1 MVASDVELKNKSR
14 RGMLKVI
21 GGGVIFAAV
30 GAGGYLATRDPSA
43 ARQPWLN
50 VGQDE
55 VDPRRKALSYAIL
68 APNPHNRQPWV
79 IELKGD
85 DEIILYCDAD
95 RHIPHTDPFDRQIT
109 IGLGAFIETLA
120 IAASKDGFRVDVD
133 AFPEGEPMPMLDD
146 RPVAN
151 IRLIKDAS
159 IKADLLFTPIVHR
172 RSNRAAYSNEKQ
184 LPNAAIAALS
194 NSANHGTLVGITNE
208 TQKVARLRE
217 ICVEA
222 MRIEYV
228 TPRTLGESIDLM
240 RIGKSE
246 IIANP
251 DGISLGGPFFETLAL
266 IGQLNRDE
274 MRDPSS
280 FAWKTGLDNTLSPLK
295 TGTAY
300 GWLVSEGNSRV
311 DQILVGRD
319 YARFHLK
326 AAELGVSIHP
336 NSQALQEY
344 EEMTEQFSAIHAE
357 LGISKPQ
364 RVQMFVRMGYGS
376 DVKQSPRWPLASRI
390 RKA

>member
-1 MVASDVELKNKSR
+1 MTTNQTDSNKPTR

-21 GGGVIFAAV
+21 GGGVIFAAA
-30 GAGGYLATRDPSA
+30 GAGGYLVTRDPST

-50 VGQDE
+50 AGQDE
-55 VDPRRKALSYAIL
+55 VDPRRRALSYAIL

-79 IELKGD
+79 IELRGEG
-85 DEIILYCDAD
+85 EIILYCDAD

-109 IGLGAFIETLA
+109 IGLGAFIETLV
-120 IAASKDGFRVDVD
+120 IAASQDGFRVDVQ
-133 AFPEGEPMPMLDD
+133 AFPEGDAMPLLDD

-151 IRLIKDAS
+151 IRLVKDAS
-159 IKADLLFTPIVHR
+159 IKADPLLAQIAHR
-172 RSNRAAYSNEKQ
+172 RSNRDAYSLDRQ
-184 LPNAAIAALS
+184 LPDTAIAALS
-194 NSANHGTLVGITNE
+194 NSAIHGANIGITKE
-208 TQKVARLRE
+208 VQKVARLRE
-217 ICVEA
+217 IGVEA

-266 IGQLNRDE
+266 LGQLNRDA

-300 GWLVSEGNSRV
+300 GWLVSEGNNRL
-311 DQILVGRD
+311 DQIIAGRD
-319 YARFHLK
+319 YARFNLK
-326 AAELGVSIHP
+326 ATELGISIHP

-344 EEMTEQFSAIHAE
+344 EEMKPQFNSVHAE
-357 LGISKPQ
+357 LGISQPQ

-376 DVKQSPRWPLASRI
+376 TVKQSPRWPLANRI